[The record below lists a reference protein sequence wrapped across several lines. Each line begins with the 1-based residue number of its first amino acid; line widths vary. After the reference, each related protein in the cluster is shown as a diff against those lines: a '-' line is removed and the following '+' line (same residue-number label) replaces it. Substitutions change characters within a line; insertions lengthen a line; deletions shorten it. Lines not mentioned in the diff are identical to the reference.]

1 MTRTTVRRATCA
13 PRLRTSVR
21 TDTALAHAHW
31 CATRLVH
38 HRWQFVHLGP
48 GEVTAVTPGGDTVR
62 RRHTGGPDHRNLL
75 TDLCAALMVLGEA
88 GTRAT
93 AHLDAMLRLRV
104 PITRRPEEIHPWTIP
119 GNTVAASAGV
129 RIGYWISTILS
140 EDYHWQILD
149 FEASGFHAALRGDE
163 DGPQRFTAE
172 GSRTPTT
179 SMLLAGHLSTLTD
192 GERRTLTQLVT
203 AHQRT
208 SDSALALHPSV
219 GGGTDR

>member
-1 MTRTTVRRATCA
+1 M
-13 PRLRTSVR
+13 
-21 TDTALAHAHW
+21 
-31 CATRLVH
+31 
-38 HRWQFVHLGP
+38 
-48 GEVTAVTPGGDTVR
+48 
-62 RRHTGGPDHRNLL
+62 
-75 TDLCAALMVLGEA
+75 
-88 GTRAT
+88 
-93 AHLDAMLRLRV
+93 
-104 PITRRPEEIHPWTIP
+104 
-119 GNTVAASAGV
+119 